1 MMESTPTDRQKR
13 PEWCKFYGYLAL
25 CQARTPWLQHTCI
38 MQLGRQCPDYTPKN
52 IIDEKD

>member
-13 PEWCKFYGYLAL
+13 PEWCKFYGYLAS
-25 CQARTPWLQHTCI
+25 CQARTPWLKHTCI
-38 MQLGRQCPDYTPKN
+38 MKLGRHCPDYTPKN